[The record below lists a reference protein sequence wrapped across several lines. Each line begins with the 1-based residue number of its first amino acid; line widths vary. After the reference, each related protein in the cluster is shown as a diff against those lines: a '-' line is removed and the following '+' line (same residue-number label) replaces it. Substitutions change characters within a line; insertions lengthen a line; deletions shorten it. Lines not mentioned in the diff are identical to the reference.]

1 MQSAVLY
8 DLQHYK
14 LHNSVYKDDR
24 LVRHQ
29 AAVLLT
35 VLLTGFILSGT
46 ASSQP
51 EQLRP
56 GVVPGQAVEVPNV
69 VDVLGRLSTPQQP
82 ALVVFTRLVPCLD
95 TCNMLHRVLTVWAEE
110 YPEIG
115 IHVVSLRNTEGELRE
130 LAASRYTP
138 YYVFADSAG
147 AWEAQF
153 QTNLNLTMFL
163 VDEQGIVRTRF
174 HGLDPQRVLGFD
186 RIMALAAEGRWE
198 ELEELAERPLQVG
211 QRPVPLHGLAIT
223 PGQPTVVYF
232 TDSNCLPCSLIIEQG
247 LQRELNALASRYPSV
262 RFVVLDRQYPKLVW
276 DVFSD
281 FIARFGKSALPES
294 LVELLHFVGPESEVE
309 LVQLPTEG
317 WQPNVEVVRY
327 FAGDQSDPGLKWGKH
342 GTPDLAFFDEQGR
355 FLGPD
360 PVWMPGT
367 YSPASVTTYIEQL
380 ILTNSPR

>member
-8 DLQHYK
+8 DLKHYK

-115 IHVVSLRNTEGELRE
+115 IHVVSLRNTEGELLE
-130 LAASRYTP
+130 LAASRYP
-138 YYVFADSAG
+138 
-147 AWEAQF
+147 
-153 QTNLNLTMFL
+153 LLR
-163 VDEQGIVRTRF
+163 VR
-174 HGLDPQRVLGFD
+174 
-186 RIMALAAEGRWE
+186 
-198 ELEELAERPLQVG
+198 
-211 QRPVPLHGLAIT
+211 
-223 PGQPTVVYF
+223 
-232 TDSNCLPCSLIIEQG
+232 
-247 LQRELNALASRYPSV
+247 
-262 RFVVLDRQYPKLVW
+262 
-276 DVFSD
+276 
-281 FIARFGKSALPES
+281 
-294 LVELLHFVGPESEVE
+294 
-309 LVQLPTEG
+309 
-317 WQPNVEVVRY
+317 
-327 FAGDQSDPGLKWGKH
+327 
-342 GTPDLAFFDEQGR
+342 
-355 FLGPD
+355 
-360 PVWMPGT
+360 
-367 YSPASVTTYIEQL
+367 
-380 ILTNSPR
+380 